1 MKKAIL
7 LWSVQDLLRLHNRIN
22 FPEYQREPN
31 IWSRAAKQRLI
42 DSVLRH
48 FDIASL
54 YLYKNEDGSLDCI
67 DGRQRIG
74 AIMSFLGEN
83 PDDEDNAFSVRH
95 SNEIY
100 EEEEVPFND
109 LDGMVYRDI

>member
-1 MKKAIL
+1 
-7 LWSVQDLLRLHNRIN
+7 VPDLRREYVRIN

-31 IWSRAAKQRLI
+31 IWSRAAKQRLV

-54 YLYKNEDGSLDCI
+54 YLYQNEDGSLDCI

-74 AIMSFLGEN
+74 ALMSFLGEN
-83 PDDEDNAFSVRH
+83 PDDEDNGFTVRN

-100 EEEEVPFND
+100 LEEEAPFRD
-109 LDGMVYRDI
+109 LDGVGYRGL